1 MHLIF
6 CCTLRILKFCHG
18 SLVSSQ
24 EPAVS
29 ASSVGSA
36 GFCQFIWQY
45 PCFDQLLLRPL
56 TVYVYIFGYIF
67 GYILVAWVPYS
78 TTWQRVDKVHPWQA
92 ETVNAFLQ
100 GTSHRGACTHH
111 GLLQAQNASGQN
123 GTALSLHCRCIVSA
137 LCLQVFGQK
146 PFVSLL
152 SCEKAAAVMYISWC
166 LSIAI
171 YCLGVFCLHPL
182 FVSVCAICFSSHWV
196 LCCSSHWRAASSKSS
211 CVETILFSRS
221 VTSCDPRIDW
231 RVCPINRTATKSVK
245 AQNTVW
251 IASGKYL
258 RAVTALTGGQYGRT
272 STLSTLIEVMM
283 ILSITKRHPSS
294 TNRRTMVPHRDMLW
308 EGQCEL
314 RHLYTTATAVFEA
327 APQLPPQATQ
337 APTHHCHHY
346 KHSSWSHSRHH
357 DYGITIST
365 IIII

>member
-1 MHLIF
+1 
-6 CCTLRILKFCHG
+6 
-18 SLVSSQ
+18 
-24 EPAVS
+24 
-29 ASSVGSA
+29 
-36 GFCQFIWQY
+36 
-45 PCFDQLLLRPL
+45 
-56 TVYVYIFGYIF
+56 
-67 GYILVAWVPYS
+67 
-78 TTWQRVDKVHPWQA
+78 
-92 ETVNAFLQ
+92 
-100 GTSHRGACTHH
+100 
-111 GLLQAQNASGQN
+111 
-123 GTALSLHCRCIVSA
+123 
-137 LCLQVFGQK
+137 
-146 PFVSLL
+146 
-152 SCEKAAAVMYISWC
+152 MYISWC

-337 APTHHCHHY
+337 APTHHCHHH